1 MSKFGTF
8 QITMT
13 KEDAD
18 FAGLMYGKESASF
31 LLGKSMKATF
41 TDLGKGRVAAHW
53 FSSDPA
59 LAKFNFFGV
68 FYEGDGH
75 TINMPG
81 FGGLVKYSSQS
92 TADGYKTT
100 MDLKSTENS
109 MLWKCTVVKELLKQL
124 LTKEQLILNIGRE
137 SSMKTDGIEC
147 T

>member
-1 MSKFGTF
+1 MHP
-8 QITMT
+8 
-13 KEDAD
+13 
-18 FAGLMYGKESASF
+18 LLVYGKEAASYM
-31 LLGKSMKATF
+31 LGKSMKATF

-100 MDLKSTENS
+100 MESEKYGKFD
-109 MLWKCTVVKELLKQL
+109 VVEVYCSQGVAKVSDYLVKYF
-124 LTKEQLILNIGRE
+124 
-137 SSMKTDGIEC
+137 DC
-147 T
+147 FV